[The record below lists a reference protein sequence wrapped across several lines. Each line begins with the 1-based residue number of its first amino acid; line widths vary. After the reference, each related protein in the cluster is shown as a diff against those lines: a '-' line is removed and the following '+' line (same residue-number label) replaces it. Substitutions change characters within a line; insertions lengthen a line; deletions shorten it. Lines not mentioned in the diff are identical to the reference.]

1 MRARQTALLAAAVA
15 RRESPP
21 ADIWIPR
28 CASVPPMKR
37 RHGRFPVLRALLGGA
52 LAVGACGDAEDP
64 TNVSVTIGPTVSHQ
78 TLVGFGAATAY
89 QADLLSGR
97 TDDIYQVLF
106 VDSGLDI
113 LRLGELVSEPEL
125 DQHHA
130 GHPVLR
136 RRLRSRSSRRPPQ
149 PAEERLP
156 RS

>member
-1 MRARQTALLAAAVA
+1 MN
-15 RRESPP
+15 
-21 ADIWIPR
+21 
-28 CASVPPMKR
+28 R

-52 LAVGACGDAEDP
+52 LAVGACGHAEDP
-64 TNVSVTIGPTVSHQ
+64 TNVAVTIDPTVSHQ

-89 QADLLSGR
+89 QAYLLSDR

-113 LRLGELVSEPEL
+113 FALGKLVSEPEP
-125 DQHHA
+125 DQHDD

-136 RRLRSRSSRRPPQ
+136 QRLGPDRPEGDRR
-149 PAEERLP
+149 AEAARLP